1 MLHRSLRFIQGL
13 ERRNRRRQPRY
24 RPPRRPDDEPRRGP
38 RRRGAR
44 LAPRRERRAPSRR
57 RLRHRRHDHR
67 VAHRGRAALHPHPG
81 RVAARPHRVPQDRTL
96 PHRPL
101 GRRRHRPPR
110 PGRPFHPHRHG
121 RDPPAGAAAL
131 RNPADRVRAPC
142 RRRRHRRLV
151 HGCPRRGRLARRGQR
166 RARRGDPPAA
176 RGPGNR
182 SSCDIGRDS
191 RDRKRGPPV
200 RFEINGQWVDAAAAP
215 GQCLRTFLRE
225 LEHFEVKKGCDTGDC
240 GACSVL
246 VDGTPVHSCIYP
258 AFRAEGAAITTAAG
272 LGTPGDL
279 APVQQRFVDHAG
291 FQCGFCTPG
300 MVVTASTLTEHDLED
315 LPRLLKGNI
324 CRCTG
329 YRAIDD
335 AVRGRHTPADGSAPC
350 TLPPDG
356 LGPVVRTG
364 ARATPTPARGYVGAS
379 THAPASERVVSGL
392 EPYTLDVAVPGLLH
406 VSVLQSPHA
415 HASIRSI
422 DTGRAADLPGVRA
435 VLTHSDSPATLF
447 STARHEDR
455 NDDPDDTLVFDRVL
469 RFRGQRVAAV
479 VADTVAIAEAA
490 CRLIDVEYDLLPAV
504 FDPARAAEPGAPLVH
519 GEKDAAASRVADPSR
534 NLVAELHGEYGDL
547 EAGLGEATHLVT
559 GTWQTQR
566 VAHTHLETHGTI
578 GWLEHA
584 GTPEQR
590 LVLRT
595 SSQVPFLVQR
605 EICRVFDLDP
615 AAVRVFTARVGGGFG
630 GKQEILTE
638 DLVTLAVLAT
648 GRPVQYEFSRAD
660 EFRVAPTR
668 HPMRVG
674 VTLGATDDGRLTA
687 LALDLLSDTGAYG
700 NHGPGVMYHGSSES
714 VSLYS
719 VPNKRVDARSVYTNN
734 LPSGAFRGYGLG
746 QVIFGVESALDDLAR
761 DLGMSPFDLRRLNS
775 VRPGDPLVVT
785 HVEGEDLIFGSYGLD
800 QCLDLAEAALARGND
815 TPVPDGPEW
824 RVGEGM
830 ATAMIAT
837 IPPRGHF
844 AQASVTLGSDGRY
857 AVRVGTAEFGNGTTT
872 VHTQLAA
879 TALGTSPDRID
890 ILQSDTDTIG
900 YDTGA
905 FGSAGIVVAG
915 KAVLGAATALAAV
928 LRQAATDA
936 HPGAPADAWLLEPD
950 GLRCGSTVVSLTDLA
965 ARAAAGTVLRG
976 TSSEEGAVRSVA
988 FNVQAFRVAVS
999 TLTGEVRILQ
1009 SIQSADAGVVMNP
1022 AQCRGQ
1028 IEGGVAQAI
1037 GTALYEEVQLDGAGT
1052 VTTSVMRNY
1061 HVPLLADLPVTE
1073 VYFAETSDDLG
1084 PYGAKSMSESPYN
1097 PVAPALA
1104 NAVRDAIGIRPYELP
1119 MSRDRIWRLMHP

>member
-1 MLHRSLRFIQGL
+1 M
-13 ERRNRRRQPRY
+13 
-24 RPPRRPDDEPRRGP
+24 
-38 RRRGAR
+38 
-44 LAPRRERRAPSRR
+44 
-57 RLRHRRHDHR
+57 
-67 VAHRGRAALHPHPG
+67 
-81 RVAARPHRVPQDRTL
+81 
-96 PHRPL
+96 
-101 GRRRHRPPR
+101 
-110 PGRPFHPHRHG
+110 
-121 RDPPAGAAAL
+121 
-131 RNPADRVRAPC
+131 
-142 RRRRHRRLV
+142 
-151 HGCPRRGRLARRGQR
+151 
-166 RARRGDPPAA
+166 
-176 RGPGNR
+176 
-182 SSCDIGRDS
+182 
-191 RDRKRGPPV
+191 

-258 AFRAEGAAITTAAG
+258 AFRAEGTAITTAAG

-300 MVVTASTLTEHDLED
+300 MVVTASTLTEQDLED

-335 AVRGRHTPADGSAPC
+335 AVHGRHTPADGSAPC

-364 ARATPTPARGYVGAS
+364 TRPAPPSAPGPGAGAPHAEPQAAQTATAPTPTRGYVGAS

-422 DTGRAADLPGVRA
+422 DTGRAASLPGVHA
-435 VLTHSDSPATLF
+435 VLTHSDSPPTLF

-455 NDDPDDTLVFDRVL
+455 HDDPDDTLVFDRVL

-504 FDPARAAEPGAPLVH
+504 FDPSRATEPGAPLVH

-547 EAGLGEATHLVT
+547 EAGLAEATHLVT

-687 LALDLLSDTGAYG
+687 LALDVLSDTGAYG

-746 QVIFGVESALDDLAR
+746 QVIFAVESALDDLAR
-761 DLGMSPFDLRRLNS
+761 DLGVGPFDLRRLNS

-800 QCLDLAEAALARGND
+800 QCLDLAEAALARGNGA
-815 TPVPDGPEW
+815 PVPDGPEW

-844 AQASVTLGSDGRY
+844 AQASVTLGDDGRY

-915 KAVLGAATALAAV
+915 NAVLGAATALAAA

-936 HPGAPADAWLLEPD
+936 HPGTPADAWLLEPD
-950 GLRCGSTVVSLTDLA
+950 GLRCGSTVVSLTELA
-965 ARAAAGTVLRG
+965 DRAAAAAPAGDASVAPASTSGPSPAAAGLGLRG
-976 TSSEEGAVRSVA
+976 TSSEDGAVRSVA

-1037 GTALYEEVQLDGAGT
+1037 GTALYEEVLLDGEGT